1 MGFCVLHLGL
11 RIPPMNEVIGKFLQA
26 HDRYLELDVLR
37 TQCSNPPE
45 REFMHLQI
53 LTAYM
58 EVQSLA
64 NLIAG
69 LQFADGMDFAEL
81 Q

>member
-1 MGFCVLHLGL
+1 
-11 RIPPMNEVIGKFLQA
+11 MNEVIGKFLIA
-26 HDRYLELDVLR
+26 HDRYLELDQLR
-37 TQCSNPPE
+37 FTCSTPPE

-53 LTAYM
+53 LRAYM

-64 NLIAG
+64 NMIAG
-69 LQFADGMDFAEL
+69 IQFADGMDFAEA

>member
-1 MGFCVLHLGL
+1 
-11 RIPPMNEVIGKFLQA
+11 MNEVIGKFLLA
-26 HDRYLELDVLR
+26 HDHYLELDEHR
-37 TQCSNPPE
+37 TDCSTPSE

-53 LTAYM
+53 LRAYM

-69 LQFADGMDFAEL
+69 LQFADGMDFAEAH
-81 Q
+81 